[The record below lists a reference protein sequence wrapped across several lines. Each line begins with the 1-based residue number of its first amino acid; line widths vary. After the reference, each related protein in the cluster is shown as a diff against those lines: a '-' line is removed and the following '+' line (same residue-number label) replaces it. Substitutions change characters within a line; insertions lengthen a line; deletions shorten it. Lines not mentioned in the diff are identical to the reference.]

1 MYLEAL
7 YLRLRARAQSLV
19 WPAESR
25 TAEIV
30 AVVSGGVL
38 FAAIGHA
45 LAWSILYL
53 VLGAGVFAAA
63 TWFAGSLTRAVAC
76 LFGALGIAAA
86 VVATAVMISESLL
99 ATLHVTWGW
108 FAVAWWVLVL
118 VLAMIVSRGNYDR
131 DFGLA
136 EVVGCWVGVV
146 AALGIARK
154 IDYETS
160 LIRYLVH
167 VEDNEAWVGLLTKI
181 GSSNALGPGFAEKF
195 DGRGPIIA
203 MILGLLQHFQEASVP
218 IYNGAFSAYAIVIML
233 TPLIAAGLLRRCS
246 ARSALVLGVF
256 ALIVIG
262 WAYRV
267 PFLLFASYGH
277 LTATCAFVFLLA
289 AVAVVAF
296 DKQRAALVPILAG
309 TIFAM
314 GAVWYPIFPIGL
326 AALVV
331 VGWRSWRADAGLA
344 RIAALV
350 VVVVTGVVLLAQ
362 MAHSVGIV
370 GSSADSGSNVKTLYA
385 AQGGT
390 AALDGSL
397 GLIVLISLVG
407 LAFVPLTMAP
417 QAISTLWR
425 AMIVAVSY
433 VALVFAGAF
442 VAKVGLGYGPTKVW
456 FILGFAVAV
465 VLVSIVARLRLPTR
479 AVVAAVLVLT
489 IGSFLWGGSGDVLS
503 RSWPGGGTDPGW
515 LPPITAVA
523 ATENPSAPRP
533 IGCFSND
540 KYNTYFCTRWGAGL
554 TGASDLPFLDYRL
567 QVMSDQDPT
576 ATVDELAASGQLA
589 GSDIVMLELP
599 DEGHAWAWTLIE
611 NAGRVYGADG
621 ALLDPRPSPPK

>member
-1 MYLEAL
+1 
-7 YLRLRARAQSLV
+7 
-19 WPAESR
+19 
-25 TAEIV
+25 
-30 AVVSGGVL
+30 L

-63 TWFAGSLTRAVAC
+63 TWLTKSLTRAVAC

-86 VVATAVMISESLL
+86 VVATAVMFSESLL
-99 ATLHVTWGW
+99 ATLHVTWSW
-108 FAVAWWVLVL
+108 FGVAWWVLVL
-118 VLAMIVSRGNYDR
+118 VLAAIVRRGNYDR

-136 EVVGCWVGVV
+136 EVVGCWGGVLVGLWVTHKV
-146 AALGIARK
+146 DYAA
-154 IDYETS
+154 S
-160 LIRYLVH
+160 LIRYLLQ
-167 VEDNEAWVGLLTKI
+167 VEDNEAWVGLITKI

-203 MILGLLQHFQEASVP
+203 MILGLTQHFQNTGISM
-218 IYNGAFSAYAIVIML
+218 YNGAFSAYALAIVL

-246 ARSALVLGVF
+246 ICSASVLVVF
-256 ALIVIG
+256 TLIVIG
-262 WAYRV
+262 WAYHV

-277 LTATCAFVFLLA
+277 LTATWAFLFLLA
-289 AVAVVAF
+289 TVAVIAF
-296 DKQRAALVPILAG
+296 DKQRAVIVPLLAG

-314 GAVWYPIFPIGL
+314 AAVWYPIFPLGFV
-326 AALVV
+326 ALVV
-331 VGWRSWRADAGLA
+331 VGWRSWRADVGVA
-344 RIAALV
+344 RIAALAV
-350 VVVVTGVVLLAQ
+350 VALTALVLIAQ
-362 MAHSVGIV
+362 MAQAVGLIGSPNK
-370 GSSADSGSNVKTLYA
+370 GSSNVTSLYA

-407 LAFVPLTMAP
+407 LGFVPLTMAP
-417 QAISTLWR
+417 QTLSTLWR
-425 AMIVAVSY
+425 SMLVAVSY
-433 VALVFAGAF
+433 VGIVFAGAF

-456 FILGFAVAV
+456 FILGFAVVV

-479 AVVAAVLVLT
+479 AVVAAILVLS

-515 LPPITAVA
+515 LPPIAAIA

-554 TGASDLPFLDYRL
+554 TGASDVPFLDYRI

-576 ATVDELAASGQLA
+576 ATVSELAASGQLA
-589 GSDIVMLELP
+589 GSDIVVLDLP
-599 DEGHAWAWTLIE
+599 DEGHPWAWTLIK

-621 ALLDPRPSPPK
+621 ALLDPRPTPPAGS